1 MARRRKKRRVPN
13 LYLILAVALL
23 IAGFVARRALMPR
36 ALHYL
41 AYRPADSPAPVHA
54 PAAVAPSAAPSAA
67 PAEPQASAADSRPA
81 RHTAPAEENLGP
93 DDRRALDDVLR
104 RKMK

>member
-1 MARRRKKRRVPN
+1 MARRRKKRRAPN
-13 LYLILAVALL
+13 LYLILGIAVL

-41 AYRPADSPAPVHA
+41 AYRPADSPAPAHA
-54 PAAVAPSAAPSAA
+54 PDAVAPSAAPSAA
-67 PAEPQASAADSRPA
+67 PAQPQASAADSRPA
-81 RHTAPAEENLGP
+81 RHSPAAEENLRP

-104 RKMK
+104 KKMK